1 VDGRVA
7 VSVSYPVFMRL
18 SGRRCVV
25 VGGGVVA
32 ERKVRAL
39 IDADA
44 EVVVVAPSVIPALP
58 MLESRGELVIR
69 RRDYQAGD
77 LEGALLVFAA
87 TNDRAVNA
95 RVAVDARAAGAL
107 VNSVD
112 SPQSCDFTVPATA
125 RRGEVTVAVSTG
137 GRSPAFARQLRE
149 EIEAWLTPER
159 TELLELLAGVRAE
172 IMAAGVNPT
181 GQVWS
186 EAIDQSVIGAL
197 HDGDREIARQRLRA
211 RLVSPPADLHV

>member
-1 VDGRVA
+1 MSA
-7 VSVSYPVFMRL
+7 WYPVFMRL

-25 VGGGVVA
+25 VGGGSVA
-32 ERKVRAL
+32 ARKARAL

-44 EVVVVAPSVIPALP
+44 EVVVVAPRVTPELQG
-58 MLESRGELVIR
+58 LESHGALVIHPR
-69 RRDYQAGD
+69 AYRAGD
-77 LEGALLVFAA
+77 LKGALLVFAA

-95 RVAVDARAAGAL
+95 QVTADARAAGAL
-107 VNSVD
+107 VNSAD
-112 SPQSCDFTVPATA
+112 DPQSCDFTVPATA

-172 IMAAGVNPT
+172 LVAAGLNPS

-186 EAIDQSVIGAL
+186 EVVDQSVIGAL
-197 HDGDREIARQRLRA
+197 HDGDHEVARQRLRA
-211 RLVSPPADLHV
+211 RLSPPSAHSHV